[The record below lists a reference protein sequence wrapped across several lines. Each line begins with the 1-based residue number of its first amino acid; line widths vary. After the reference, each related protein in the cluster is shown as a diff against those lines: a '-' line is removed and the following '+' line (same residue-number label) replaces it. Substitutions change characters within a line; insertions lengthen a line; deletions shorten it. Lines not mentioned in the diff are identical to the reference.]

1 MLVALFSF
9 FALRKLF
16 GLTSRK
22 WLALTL
28 FVLMVTGLALA
39 AVHFTRTALRALPE
53 VAEKSI
59 PSASAWAEARNIELP
74 FTDFDTLRAFIV
86 ETAKEQAQYLQNV
99 AHVAGKTTK
108 LLLFTVIA
116 IVAAASLFLKGG
128 FDLYRDAHPIKN
140 NLYSLFSE
148 EVSARFRDFY
158 HSFATVM
165 GAQIVISL
173 VNTVL
178 TAIFVLAAGMPN
190 AALLVV
196 ITFLCGL
203 VPIVGNLVSNTIIVC
218 MALTVSLKLAFGALV
233 FLVVIHKLEYFLN
246 SKIIGHRIRNP
257 VWLTL
262 IGLVVGER
270 LMGIPGMVL
279 APVVLNYIRV
289 EMLKVEVPAS
299 PEPAEIVDR

>member
-16 GLTSRK
+16 GLTGRK
-22 WLALTL
+22 WLALIL

-140 NLYSLFSE
+140 NLYSLFSD

-262 IGLVVGER
+262 IGLVAGER

-299 PEPAEIVDR
+299 PEPAEILDR